1 MSEIDLVEV
10 KMNEI
15 GTVEVKMSLSECY
28 FKKIKSK
35 K

>member
-1 MSEIDLVEV
+1 MNEIDLVEV

-28 FKKIKSK
+28 FKKIQSK

>member
-1 MSEIDLVEV
+1 MNEIDLVEV